1 MTRAQRRM
9 QELLNDLVR
18 DGCERG
24 IQVAAYLD
32 GKLVVDAFAGVAD
45 PATKRPVDGET
56 LFPVFSCTK
65 GIALTLAHILAE
77 RGKLNYETPM
87 AEYWPEFAAQ
97 GKGGIT
103 VRHALNHTAGL
114 QLMPMGI
121 GYKELCDWDA
131 MCAAMVREKPV
142 SKPGEQMAYH
152 AVTYS
157 WLVGEVLR
165 RVDGRPFAKML
176 KDEICTPLGL
186 RGMFVGI
193 PDEVEPRVAILDEI
207 FEPGCGP
214 SLDDSK
220 PRDVPGW
227 MQPLHTMMNRPE
239 ARRACIPASNG
250 IMTARDLARHYA
262 ALLPGGVDGVEL
274 LPPARVRLATQLQKP
289 SVNPE
294 AETALRGLGYMIG
307 MDFDGRGPC
316 MSAFGH
322 GGYGG
327 AQGFGDFERRL
338 AVGLTKN
345 LYSMKGAQGRV
356 LKELSQVVGM

>member
-18 DGCERG
+18 DGYERG
-24 IQVAAYLD
+24 IQLAVYLD
-32 GKLVVDAFAGVAD
+32 GKLVVDVFAGVTD
-45 PATKRPVDGET
+45 ATAKRPVDGET

-65 GIALTLAHILAE
+65 GIASTLAHILAE
-77 RGKLNYETPM
+77 RGKLNYDAPI
-87 AEYWPEFAAQ
+87 AEYWPAFAAN
-97 GKGGIT
+97 GKGGIK

-114 QLMPMGI
+114 QFMPMGI
-121 GYKELCDWDA
+121 GYKELCDWDS
-131 MCAAMVREKPV
+131 MCAAMAREKPV
-142 SKPGEQMAYH
+142 SAPGEMMAYH

-165 RVDGRPFAKML
+165 RVDGRPFEKML
-176 KDEICTPLGL
+176 NDEICAPLGL
-186 RGMFVGI
+186 RDLYVGI
-193 PDEVEPRVAILDEI
+193 PDEVEPRVAMLDEI

-214 SLDDSK
+214 SMDDSK

-250 IMTARDLARHYA
+250 IMSARALARHYA

-274 LPPARVRLATQLQKP
+274 LPASRIREATKLQKP

-294 AETALRGLGYMIG
+294 TETAMRGLGYMIG
-307 MDFDGRGPC
+307 MDVDGRGPC

-327 AQGFGDFERRL
+327 AQGFGDYERRL

-345 LYSMKGAQGRV
+345 LYSVKGTQGRV
-356 LKELSQVVGM
+356 LKELLEALEI